1 MIIGCA
7 VSSSTF
13 FYVGSIEGCSLIV
26 GAAESVGLV
35 SNSKSISIYNIYL
48 FIGAWLTFGFIVIS
62 ASTFLA

>member
-13 FYVGSIEGCSLIV
+13 FYVGSIEECSLIV
-26 GAAESVGLV
+26 GAAERVGLV

-48 FIGAWLTFGFIVIS
+48 FIGA
-62 ASTFLA
+62 